1 MPGAQ
6 RGGHFTGSGRKPGAQ
21 RQAAGEPES
30 GGAKH
35 HGAGSRLL
43 GEPAIFRTRARSE
56 ATGGRKDRWGQRPAS
71 RPRRGTGILAF
82 SADRLRVPSSPI
94 GLLGGG
100 QRPNRRVGEKGW
112 MPVRRKTA
120 PQAVRRTREAL
131 RARAAVR
138 CSRGEATA
146 KRQRRQGSFRR
157 KLTQPARVADP

>member
-1 MPGAQ
+1 MPGTH
-6 RGGHFTGSGRKPGAQ
+6 RGSHFTGSGRKPGAQ

-56 ATGGRKDRWGQRPAS
+56 ATGGRKDRWGQSPAS
-71 RPRRGTGILAF
+71 RPRKGTGIRAF
-82 SADRLRVPSSPI
+82 SADRLRGPSSPI

-112 MPVRRKTA
+112 MPVRR
-120 PQAVRRTREAL
+120 RR
-131 RARAAVR
+131 
-138 CSRGEATA
+138 C
-146 KRQRRQGSFRR
+146 RRQSQRDTGSATSTRSSA
-157 KLTQPARVADP
+157 L